1 MGQCF
6 HQLGQRWNTEDG
18 KKELLEGFSKSGYNK
33 DLLLG
38 FQMVK
43 KNVTLVNRDH
53 TRPIPRCPCQELMIS
68 RSQKRIREKVSET
81 DMWVEGEF
89 VSEADV
95 KGELGMS
102 E

>member
-1 MGQCF
+1 
-6 HQLGQRWNTEDG
+6 
-18 KKELLEGFSKSGYNK
+18 
-33 DLLLG
+33 
-38 FQMVK
+38 
-43 KNVTLVNRDH
+43 
-53 TRPIPRCPCQELMIS
+53 MIS

-89 VSEADV
+89 VSEADM